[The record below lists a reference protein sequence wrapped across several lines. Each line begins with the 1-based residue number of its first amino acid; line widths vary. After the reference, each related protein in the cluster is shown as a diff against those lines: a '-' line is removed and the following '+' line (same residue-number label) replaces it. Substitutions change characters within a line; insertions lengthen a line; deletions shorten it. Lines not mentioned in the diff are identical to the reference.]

1 MNNVKIKEE
10 SSDLKVSEANDLK
23 ATRPQSEFTNDPASL
38 SSFVSRL
45 SSNFSSEDEKFMRMA
60 LRQAQIAFDMKEI
73 PIGCVI
79 VKDGVVIGKGYN
91 QVEQLK
97 DATAHAEII
106 AIGTAASTLVNWRLD
121 GCTLY
126 VTLEPCP
133 MCAGAILNSRVSRVV
148 YGSPDSRFGGCGTTI
163 DVITGNALKRAVEV
177 TGGVL
182 ADECLGLLKGFFQ
195 QMRLEKGDTGA
206 KPPTP

>member
-1 MNNVKIKEE
+1 MDNVNIKENFL
-10 SSDLKVSEANDLK
+10 SLKVSEANDLK
-23 ATRPQSEFTNDPASL
+23 AKRPQSEFTSDPASL

-106 AIGTAASTLVNWRLD
+106 AIGTAASTLDNWRLD

-126 VTLEPCP
+126 VALEPCA

-163 DVITGNALKRAVEV
+163 DVITGNALKRDVQV
-177 TGGVL
+177 TGGIL

-195 QMRLEKGDTGA
+195 QMRLEKGDSGN
-206 KPPTP
+206 KGI

>member
-1 MNNVKIKEE
+1 MDNITDNNAKF
-10 SSDLKVSEANDLK
+10 SSQNSL
-23 ATRPQSEFTNDPASL
+23 DPSTASLRDSAQDDKSL
-38 SSFVSRL
+38 SSLVSRL
-45 SSNFSSEDEKFMRMA
+45 SSDNPDDVKFMRMA
-60 LRQAQIAFDMKEI
+60 LRQAQIAFDFKEI

-106 AIGTAASTLVNWRLD
+106 AIGTAASTLDNWRLD

-133 MCAGAILNSRVSRVV
+133 MCAGAILNSRVSRIV

>member
-1 MNNVKIKEE
+1 MNNVTDNNAKF
-10 SSDLKVSEANDLK
+10 SSQNSL
-23 ATRPQSEFTNDPASL
+23 DPSTASLRDSAQDDKSL
-38 SSFVSRL
+38 SSLVSRL
-45 SSNFSSEDEKFMRMA
+45 SSDNPDDVKFMRMA
-60 LRQAQIAFDMKEI
+60 LRQAQIAFDFKEI

-106 AIGTAASTLVNWRLD
+106 AIGTAASTLDNWRLD

-133 MCAGAILNSRVSRVV
+133 MCAGAILNSRVSRIV

>member
-1 MNNVKIKEE
+1 MLIVHFLTMQQIPEIQNSTI
-10 SSDLKVSEANDLK
+10 EAEALRAD
-23 ATRPQSEFTNDPASL
+23 
-38 SSFVSRL
+38 
-45 SSNFSSEDEKFMRMA
+45 DERFMRMA
-60 LRQAQIAFDMKEI
+60 LREAMKAFDEKEI

-79 VKDGVVIGKGYN
+79 VKDGAVIGKGYN
-91 QVEQLK
+91 QVETMK

-106 AIGTAASTLVNWRLD
+106 AIGTAANKLENWRLD

-133 MCAGAILNSRVSRVV
+133 MCAGAILNSRVDRVV
-148 YGSPDSRFGGCGTTI
+148 YGSPDTRFGGCGTTI
-163 DVITGNALKRAVEV
+163 DVITGNALKRAVQV

-182 ADECLGLLKGFFQ
+182 AEECLGTLKAFFQ

-206 KPPTP
+206 KPANLG

>member
-1 MNNVKIKEE
+1 MDNVTIKEN
-10 SSDLKVSEANDLK
+10 SSSLKESEADDLK
-23 ATRPQSEFTNDPASL
+23 ATRPQSEITSTPAKL
-38 SSFVSRL
+38 SSLVSRL
-45 SSNFSSEDEKFMRMA
+45 SSDNPDDVRFMRMA

-73 PIGCVI
+73 PIGCVV

-106 AIGTAASTLVNWRLD
+106 AIGTAASTLDNWRLD

-163 DVITGNALKRAVEV
+163 DVITGNALKREVQV
-177 TGGVL
+177 TGGIL
-182 ADECLGLLKGFFQ
+182 ADECLGMLKAFFQ
-195 QMRLEKGDTGA
+195 QMRLEKGDSGN
-206 KPPTP
+206 KGI

>member
-1 MNNVKIKEE
+1 MDNVNIKENF
-10 SSDLKVSEANDLK
+10 SSLKVSEANDLK
-23 ATRPQSEFTNDPASL
+23 AKRPQSEFTSDPASL
-38 SSFVSRL
+38 SSLVSRL
-45 SSNFSSEDEKFMRMA
+45 STENPDDVRFMRMA
-60 LRQAQIAFDMKEI
+60 LRQAQIAFGMKEI

-106 AIGTAASTLVNWRLD
+106 AIGTAASTLDNWRLD

-148 YGSPDSRFGGCGTTI
+148 YGSPDTRFGGCGTTV
-163 DVITGNALKRAVEV
+163 DVITGNALKREVQV
-177 TGGVL
+177 TGGIL
-182 ADECLGLLKGFFQ
+182 AGECLGLLKGFFQ
-195 QMRLEKGDTGA
+195 QMRLEKGDTGN
-206 KPPTP
+206 KGI

>member
-1 MNNVKIKEE
+1 MNNVTD
-10 SSDLKVSEANDLK
+10 SNAN
-23 ATRPQSEFTNDPASL
+23 L
-38 SSFVSRL
+38 SSLAKVGEPVEPRL
-45 SSNFSSEDEKFMRMA
+45 SSDNS
-60 LRQAQIAFDMKEI
+60 
-73 PIGCVI
+73 
-79 VKDGVVIGKGYN
+79 
-91 QVEQLK
+91 
-97 DATAHAEII
+97 
-106 AIGTAASTLVNWRLD
+106 GTAASTLDNWRLD

-133 MCAGAILNSRVSRVV
+133 MCAGAILNSRVSRIV

-177 TGGVL
+177 TGGIL

-206 KPPTP
+206 KPQTP

>member
-1 MNNVKIKEE
+1 MNNVT
-10 SSDLKVSEANDLK
+10 DNNAN
-23 ATRPQSEFTNDPASL
+23 L
-38 SSFVSRL
+38 SSLAKVGEPVEPRL
-45 SSNFSSEDEKFMRMA
+45 SSDDERFMRMA
-60 LRQAQIAFDMKEI
+60 LRQAQIALDMKEI

-106 AIGTAASTLVNWRLD
+106 AIGTAASTLDNWRLD

-133 MCAGAILNSRVSRVV
+133 MCAGAILNSRVSRIV

-177 TGGVL
+177 TGGIL

-206 KPPTP
+206 KPQTP